1 MITKETSRLFAS
13 GYALRSK
20 AAEKARKTGK
30 QSTLK
35 NTVCCIDNP
44 GHFKNRKDQKV
55 SA

>member
-13 GYALRSK
+13 GYALSSK

-44 GHFKNRKDQKV
+44 SHYIYYVNSIVD
-55 SA
+55 